1 MNNKAIAIVYSF
13 VGEVFASI
21 LIGFF
26 VGRFLD
32 NWLNT
37 YPLFMVSFM
46 LLGVFTSL
54 YLLIKRVNKV
64 EDKDEKKE

>member
-1 MNNKAIAIVYSF
+1 MNNKVIAIVYSF

-32 NWLNT
+32 RWLNT
-37 YPLFMVSFM
+37 YPTFMILFMLM
-46 LLGVFTSL
+46 GVFTSL
-54 YLLIKRVNKV
+54 YLLIKRVNNV
-64 EDKDEKKE
+64 EDKNEKKE